1 MMNWQP
7 GSLLVLHMAVIELI
21 NSQPGS
27 LLVNDMTVSELINWK
42 PGSLL
47 VNHMTV
53 IECTSALSKM
63 FICGSIPRAG
73 LSHSVAS
80 FARNNCSMV
89 PRSRT
94 LELNF
99 SRISEWRWST
109 CLLPLP
115 ITR

>member
-1 MMNWQP
+1 MNWQP

-27 LLVNDMTVSELINWK
+27 LLVNDITVSELINSQ

-47 VNHMTV
+47 VNDMTV
-53 IECTSALSKM
+53 IECTSALSQV

-80 FARNNCSMV
+80 FVRNNCSMV

-94 LELNF
+94 ALELNF